1 MTRKRKKIIKSK
13 LSSEEKSIE
22 SSLNKS
28 QKVINT
34 LTIIEK
40 VFEIYNKIP
49 IEVKL
54 VLWEI
59 SKVIYDSLKQID
71 YSDYSFDTD
80 SARKSEKLDND
91 FKTDELKNEL
101 IDKLFEDAS
110 WIKEINYFE
119 LEEALLEEDR
129 YSEDFRGFIYFMR
142 HVTNT
147 LMIK

>member
-22 SSLNKS
+22 SSLDKS

-59 SKVIYDSLKQID
+59 SKVIYESLKQID
-71 YSDYSFDTD
+71 YSDYSFETD
-80 SARKSEKLDND
+80 DARKSEKVDND

-101 IDKLFEDAS
+101 IDKLFEDAY
-110 WIKEINYFE
+110 WIKGINYFE